1 MLALFTLL
9 RHFREISM
17 KVPGTGLSDM
27 EGRNGRTY
35 GGGSAHLLIS
45 PNALWLRSSSPP
57 AGQVL
62 YVFLFFWPRSSS
74 PPAGQVPYVF
84 LFFPVLL
91 RLLPAD
97 QVLYVFLFFSG
108 PVLLRRGVAICFRSS
123 VSVPTRKRTETQLDL
138 EVLLWVQI
146 GTGAGASRIS
156 RLTKKLLYVTFDV
169 FLSPQMS
176 PLRRGGGHMRCV
188 ADAFDTV

>member
-45 PNALWLRSSSPP
+45 PNALWL
-57 AGQVL
+57 
-62 YVFLFFWPRSSS
+62 RSSS